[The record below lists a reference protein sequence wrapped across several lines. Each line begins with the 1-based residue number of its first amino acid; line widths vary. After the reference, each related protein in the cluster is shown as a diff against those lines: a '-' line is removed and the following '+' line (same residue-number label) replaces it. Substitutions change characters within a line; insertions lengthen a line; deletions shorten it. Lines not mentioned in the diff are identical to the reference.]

1 MYAGGRRH
9 LARFTPPASAGR
21 SVVLLSPSAVA
32 HRRHRWHRHQ
42 LRPQQM
48 EDSHSHVPSLPQLVQ
63 PAPRPLQCINGRV
76 HPTQRFL
83 VHDRP
88 TRKSQNRHISVRQQN
103 PMRRHVCCR
112 CGSRAQSVR
121 PPRVG
126 RCGGGDG
133 GATTALRRPAVCHI
147 REKNRR
153 TAHLRRGYVVQSG
166 KELPHRAASPWL
178 RGAEWSERGD
188 FASLPRLLAIIF
200 RDKYSHIARL
210 D

>member
-1 MYAGGRRH
+1 M
-9 LARFTPPASAGR
+9 
-21 SVVLLSPSAVA
+21 LSPSSVA

-48 EDSHSHVPSLPQLVQ
+48 EDSHSHVPSLPQLGQ
-63 PAPRPLQCINGRV
+63 PAPRPLQCIDGRV

-88 TRKSQNRHISVRQQN
+88 TREGQHRHISVRQQN

-121 PPRVG
+121 PPRAAAVMAEPPPP
-126 RCGGGDG
+126 CGVLPFAISG
-133 GATTALRRPAVCHI
+133 
-147 REKNRR
+147 KR
-153 TAHLRRGYVVQSG
+153 TAAQRIFAVATWCRVGKNCRKAQLRRGYAAQSG
-166 KELPHRAASPWL
+166 TSAAI
-178 RGAEWSERGD
+178 
-188 FASLPRLLAIIF
+188 LPRCHACQAIIF
-200 RDKYSHIARL
+200 REKYSHIARL